1 MFEDFEPEVLNRT
14 PRVRHSGPEG
24 YDASYSFRWMALIIF

>member
-14 PRVRHSGPEG
+14 PRVRHGGLEG
-24 YDASYSFRWMALIIF
+24 YDASYSHKNMEVHS